1 MKPELEKHVTVRL
14 NVPYRRCDQGD
25 LCLDAVLVRSERP
38 TPVVVSIHGG
48 GWKTGTKDGFSP
60 LLSELVAA
68 GISWVSLDYR
78 MATEA
83 VFPAQVKDCTYA
95 LQFVKSKAKEW
106 NIDPDRVALEGHSA
120 GGHLS
125 LWVGLHP
132 DQADPASPDPVRRHS
147 TKVAAIVNRAGPVD
161 FSLLDTVRHEA
172 HEFVYLLLGHAYDGR
187 EKDGSPGGLLSQEQI
202 RSVSPITYVSAD
214 SPPVFTIHG
223 TADPTVPV
231 QHGRN
236 LEAALRKHHVPCQV
250 HYIENGNHDTW
261 YEGLCRDSIDFLKR
275 HLLATP

>member
-1 MKPELEKHVTVRL
+1 
-14 NVPYRRCDQGD
+14 
-25 LCLDAVLVRSERP
+25 
-38 TPVVVSIHGG
+38 
-48 GWKTGTKDGFSP
+48 
-60 LLSELVAA
+60 
-68 GISWVSLDYR
+68 
-78 MATEA
+78 
-83 VFPAQVKDCTYA
+83 VKDCTYA

-261 YEGLCRDSIDFLKR
+261 YDGLCRDSIDFLKR